1 MMAGAAV
8 GESPGHPNPRY
19 KIKIKLEESD
29 EEARVGRARNMIKGE
44 ECRKAQ
50 VEHEQQPYQSEQIL
64 QLHIPETDYF
74 LNQILAWN

>member
-1 MMAGAAV
+1 MMAGATV

-44 ECRKAQ
+44 ECRNAQ

-64 QLHIPETDYF
+64 QLHTLETDYF